1 MSALLARRS
10 LGEGGSDPSDPSD
23 SSDFTAKAP
32 KTMNDTIFDGLALS
46 DLLPCPARH
55 SGKFKGLVT
64 PKLQAKAKN
73 KAPVIRSK
81 RGRFDNFDFF

>member
-10 LGEGGSDPSDPSD
+10 LGEGGSDQSD

-55 SGKFKGLVT
+55 SGKFTGACYAEASSEGEKQS
-64 PKLQAKAKN
+64 PCYQIKA
-73 KAPVIRSK
+73 RTL
-81 RGRFDNFDFF
+81 